1 MKKLTR
7 TVIDQRKKTPRKL
20 GRPPKLQGQKA
31 KRKINPDK
39 LPANAGEVGRPTAYT
54 KELGDR
60 ICEAIATT
68 TMPLPKLCD
77 SYKEFPTPTMLY
89 RWLRKYDEFR
99 EAYRIARFDQTLVLA
114 DQLIELADTER
125 LGQMVIQKEDG
136 SRYIRV
142 GDMTGRTKIQISA
155 RQWLLAR
162 LDPKKWGAKLDVT
175 DSTNPLKALADGWE
189 KRYREIT
196 NGESVDP
203 TESDGPVAPTAA

>member
-7 TVIDQRKKTPRKL
+7 IIIDQRRKIKKKI
-20 GRPPKLQGQKA
+20 GRPKGTTKPKP
-31 KRKINPDK
+31 PD
-39 LPANAGEVGRPTAYT
+39 PAITPPNAGEVGRPTKYT
-54 KELGDR
+54 PKLGQQ
-60 ICEAIATT
+60 ICQAIATT
-68 TMPLPKLCD
+68 AQGLKRICED
-77 SYKEFPTPTMLY
+77 KGFPTSKTVYSWIRQFP
-89 RWLRKYDEFR
+89 EFR
-99 EAYRIARFDQTLVLA
+99 EMYRQARVDQATVLA
-114 DQLIELADTER
+114 DDILELADNER

-136 SRYIRV
+136 SRYVRV

-196 NGESVDP
+196 NGESVDA